1 MCSASWV
8 TAKQEATA
16 NMTTTGKDVGPLG
29 KERRVL
35 PRYHLSK
42 HVDIVVADGDVTYWG
57 SLNNLSRTGVAV
69 AIRQDLKRNQK
80 ITVRFRMESD
90 DGRVVIEDLTAT
102 VVWKDGAH
110 AGLEFTKPLMEGSAA
125 LKKAPYLAAHLD
137 KKG

>member
-1 MCSASWV
+1 MKRETSASM
-8 TAKQEATA
+8 AK
-16 NMTTTGKDVGPLG
+16 TGKDAGPPD

-35 PRYHLSK
+35 PRFHLMK

-57 SLNNLSRTGVAV
+57 SLGNLSRTGVAV

-80 ITVRFRMESD
+80 ITVRFRLESD

-102 VVWKDGAH
+102 VIWKGGDR
-110 AGLEFTKPLMEGSAA
+110 AGLEFTKPLIEGSSA
-125 LKKAPYLAAHLD
+125 LKKAPCLAAHLD

>member
-1 MCSASWV
+1 MP
-8 TAKQEATA
+8 
-16 NMTTTGKDVGPLG
+16 TTGKDVGPLG

-69 AIRQDLKRNQK
+69 AIRQDLKRNQPV
-80 ITVRFRMESD
+80 TVRFRMESD

-102 VVWKDGAH
+102 VIWKDRAY
-110 AGLEFTKPLMEGSAA
+110 AGLEFTKPLIAGSSA
-125 LKKAPYLAAHLD
+125 LKKAPFLAAHID

>member
-1 MCSASWV
+1 MP
-8 TAKQEATA
+8 TI
-16 NMTTTGKDVGPLG
+16 GKAVGPFG

-69 AIRQDLKRNQK
+69 ALRQDLKRNQTV
-80 ITVRFRMESD
+80 TVRFRMESD

-102 VVWKDGAH
+102 VVWKDRAY
-110 AGLEFTKPLMEGSAA
+110 AGLEFTKPLIDGSSA
-125 LKKAPYLAAHLD
+125 LKKAPYLAAHID
-137 KKG
+137 KKN